1 MDDVV
6 IVGGGI
12 IGAAT
17 AYFMSK
23 EGRKVKVIERD
34 PTYKT
39 ASFPLS
45 LGGFRRQFFQK
56 ENILLGKFA
65 REFIFQIP
73 ELLKTEKNPNPT
85 ASMVPNG
92 YLLMFGPDH
101 AEEQYRALE
110 NHKECEAGT
119 KNIKG
124 SELKNYFP
132 YINEEGIETATF
144 TDNKSEGWIDPFLFH
159 SALKHKAIDL
169 GAEFIKGEVK
179 SLSEINAKT
188 IISAAGC
195 WTRELLEDIPVVPQK
210 HTVFRVKCPKHI
222 PEMPLS
228 GDLTTGVYWRP
239 EGKEYLAGSPISVFD
254 AEDLEPAWND
264 FEELVW
270 PALAKRIPAF
280 EELKLT
286 GGWAGYYD
294 CNKLD
299 NNAVVGKHPKYENVY
314 MASGFTGRGL
324 MQAPGIGRALT
335 ELITTGSYQTID
347 ISVFAVERVLNSSA
361 RPEPYVL

>member
-6 IVGGGI
+6 IIGGGI
-12 IGAAT
+12 IGASS
-17 AYFMSK
+17 AYFLSK
-23 EGRKVKVIERD
+23 AGRKVKVYERD
-34 PTYKT
+34 PTYKK

-65 REFIFQIP
+65 KDFIFQIP

-85 ASMVPNG
+85 ASIVPNG
-92 YLLMFGPDH
+92 YLLLFGPKH
-101 AEEQYRALE
+101 AKEQYEALK
-110 NHKECEAGT
+110 NHKACEAGT

-124 SELKNYFP
+124 EELSKVFP
-132 YINEEGIETATF
+132 YVSSEGIETATY
-144 TDNKSEGWIDPFLFH
+144 TDSKIEGWIDPHLFH
-159 SALKHKAIDL
+159 NALKGKATEL
-169 GAEFIKGEVK
+169 GAEFIKGEIK
-179 SLSEINAKT
+179 SIKEINAKT

-195 WTRELLEDIPVVPQK
+195 WTNELFSDIPVVPQK

-222 PEMPLS
+222 PEMPLV

-239 EGKEYLAGSPISVFD
+239 EGNEYLAGSPISKFD
-254 AEDLEPAWND
+254 AKDLEPEWND

-299 NNAVVGKHPKYENVY
+299 NNAVVGKHPKYENIF
-314 MASGFTGRGL
+314 MATGFTGRGL

-335 ELITTGSYQTID
+335 ELITTGSYQSID
-347 ISVFAVERVLNSSA
+347 LSCFAIERVLENNK

>member
-12 IGAAT
+12 IGVSS
-17 AYFMSK
+17 AYFLAK
-23 EGRKVKVIERD
+23 AGRKVKVIEKD

-45 LGGFRRQFFQK
+45 LGGFRRQFLQK

-73 ELLKTEKNPNPT
+73 ELLKTKKNPNPT

-92 YLLMFGPDH
+92 YLLLFGPEH
-101 AEEQYRALE
+101 AEEQYKALE
-110 NHKECEAGT
+110 NHKECDAGT
-119 KNIKG
+119 KNVKG
-124 SELKNYFP
+124 SEISNYFS
-132 YINEEGIETATF
+132 YINSEGIETATF
-144 TDNKSEGWIDPFLFH
+144 TDNQTEGWIDPFLFH
-159 SALKHKAIDL
+159 SALKSKAIDL
-169 GAEFIKGEVK
+169 GAEFIKGNVK
-179 SLSEINAKT
+179 SLSEINAKI

-195 WTRELLEDIPVVPQK
+195 WTKELLEDIPVEPQK
-210 HTVFRVKCPKHI
+210 HTVFRVKCPTHI
-222 PEMPLS
+222 PKMPLI
-228 GDLTTGVYWRP
+228 GDLTTGIYCRP
-239 EGKEYLAGSPISVFD
+239 EGKEYLAGSPKSVFE
-254 AEDLEPAWND
+254 AKDLEPAWED

-270 PALAKRIPAF
+270 PALALRMPVF

-294 CNKLD
+294 CNRLD
-299 NNAVVGKHPKYENVY
+299 YNAVVGKHPKYDNVY
-314 MASGFTGRGL
+314 LATGFTGRGV
-324 MQAPGIGRALT
+324 MQAPGIGRALS
-335 ELITTGSYQTID
+335 ELITTGAYQTID
-347 ISVFAVERVLNSSA
+347 ITSMAVERVLGQKA